1 MILFFSSPPL
11 FNTLVSFHTSHD
23 VTYYAQS
30 SGAREIVIILM
41 LQITTPNTVPL
52 RKCKV
57 WISYLP
63 TIITTPAMKPMTNV
77 VLSVRRLR
85 KSIKY
90 IIITEKIKL
99 IFSQILKDI
108 SIQLT
113 NNTRLNGNICIPLA
127 YQKALPEIG

>member
-1 MILFFSSPPL
+1 
-11 FNTLVSFHTSHD
+11 
-23 VTYYAQS
+23 
-30 SGAREIVIILM
+30 
-41 LQITTPNTVPL
+41 
-52 RKCKV
+52 
-57 WISYLP
+57 
-63 TIITTPAMKPMTNV
+63 MKPMTNV